1 MRKILFAL
9 LTVSFC
15 NIAVSQDINFG
26 VKGGVNFAS
35 LTGDTSGLETRTA
48 FHFGIVAEVQI
59 SDKFAFQPE
68 LLYSSQGAK
77 DSEFDEELKTTYLNI
92 PLMAKYY
99 VAENIS
105 IEAGPQIGLLLSAK
119 TEIDGADDEDIK
131 FRFRD
136 VDFGF
141 NFGLGYKLDS
151 GLNFG
156 LRYNLGISNIVNEVE
171 AFVTDNKINNSVF
184 QISIGYLF

>member
-9 LTVSFC
+9 LTVSVC

-77 DSEFDEELKTTYLNI
+77 DSEFDEELKTNYLNI

-141 NFGLGYKLDS
+141 NFGLGYKLGS